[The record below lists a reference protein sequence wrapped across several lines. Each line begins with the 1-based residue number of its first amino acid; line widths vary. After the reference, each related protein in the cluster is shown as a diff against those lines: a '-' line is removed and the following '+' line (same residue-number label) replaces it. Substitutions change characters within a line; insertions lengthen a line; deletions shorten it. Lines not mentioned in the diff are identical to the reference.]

1 MQFKSSINK
10 NPPMNALKGF
20 SLIEFIVSLS
30 IMTIGFLGIMT
41 LYIDVIKN
49 YTQTQFIEET
59 RFALSS
65 QIEAISED
73 IRNASKVEI
82 MDGFRTR
89 IKIEDDI
96 VYSCSNS
103 EGLLKDGSQTGFYGS
118 TMKQLF
124 ENNDVY
130 TLEVKCDKFDC
141 KNYIL
146 PSMSNGRKLR
156 KNFYTLTAEF
166 ELTSEI
172 NPDFLKTYKFER
184 DIFAQNMFSVP
195 SNDEN

>member
-1 MQFKSSINK
+1 MQFKSSIKK
-10 NPPMNALKGF
+10 NISYSSLDGF

-41 LYIDVIKN
+41 LYIDVVKN

-73 IRNASKVEI
+73 IRNANKVEI
-82 MDGFRTR
+82 IPGFRTR

-118 TMKQLF
+118 TIKQLF
-124 ENNDVY
+124 DNNDVY
-130 TLEVKCDKFDC
+130 TLEVKCDEFDC
-141 KNYIL
+141 KKNL
-146 PSMSNGRKLR
+146 SSMGNEKKLR
-156 KNFYTLTAEF
+156 DNFYTLTAEF
-166 ELTSEI
+166 ELTSQI
-172 NPDFLKTYKFER
+172 NPDFLKTYKFKR
-184 DIFAQNMFSVP
+184 DIFTQNMFSIP
-195 SNDEN
+195 SDDEN